1 MQGWHHLNRNNNLE
15 VCLENLHFED
25 YLILILW
32 PIKMNFLPLHLI
44 RFLSLY
50 PLKETKYEILTI
62 LKITAMLLCLSNGS
76 CENKTEFL
84 SSKGSQGC
92 CDPSITKVWLCH
104 WKSGRLLPKH
114 LTPPHVIFMVL
125 FILFPS
131 SQMTLASSC
140 WCLAIV
146 FSKTY
151 SAQRL
156 TPLSLPWST

>member
-15 VCLENLHFED
+15 VCLGNLHFED

-92 CDPSITKVWLCH
+92 CDPSITEVWLCH

-114 LTPPHVIFMVL
+114 STPHMSSLWVCSYCSLRPKWPWLPVVDVWLL
-125 FILFPS
+125 F
-131 SQMTLASSC
+131 
-140 WCLAIV
+140 
-146 FSKTY
+146 
-151 SAQRL
+151 
-156 TPLSLPWST
+156 SLRPTQLNA